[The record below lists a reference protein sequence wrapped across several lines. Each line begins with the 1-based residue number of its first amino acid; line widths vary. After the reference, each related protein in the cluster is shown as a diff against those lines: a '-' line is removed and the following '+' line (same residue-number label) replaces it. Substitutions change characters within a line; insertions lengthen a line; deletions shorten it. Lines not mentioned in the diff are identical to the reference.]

1 MPTGYTYGVQKGEI
15 TTLEDFAKTCARAF
29 LWHARDSEEK
39 DLRKLV
45 DNEGTLEYYQ
55 KELKEAE
62 DELSELEGL
71 DDASWRLKWDAAM
84 AAEQARLE
92 KYNVQKVAE
101 RLRYIEMLDKVK
113 DWVPP
118 SDKHTEMKSFMI
130 DQLESSLKFDC
141 EGAYQAFKPTPFQE
155 WKKYELDGA
164 RRDVIKYHNEVQKHS
179 SRRQEFIDWVDQLL
193 ESVKGK

>member
-55 KELKEAE
+55 KALKEAE

-71 DDASWRLKWDAAM
+71 DDETWRLKWDTAM
-84 AAEQARLE
+84 AKEQARIE
-92 KYNVQKVAE
+92 NYNVQKAAE
-101 RLRYIEMLDKVK
+101 SLRYIQMIDKVK

-118 SDKHTEMKSFMI
+118 TDKHTEM
-130 DQLESSLKFDC
+130 
-141 EGAYQAFKPTPFQE
+141 
-155 WKKYELDGA
+155 
-164 RRDVIKYHNEVQKHS
+164 
-179 SRRQEFIDWVDQLL
+179 
-193 ESVKGK
+193 